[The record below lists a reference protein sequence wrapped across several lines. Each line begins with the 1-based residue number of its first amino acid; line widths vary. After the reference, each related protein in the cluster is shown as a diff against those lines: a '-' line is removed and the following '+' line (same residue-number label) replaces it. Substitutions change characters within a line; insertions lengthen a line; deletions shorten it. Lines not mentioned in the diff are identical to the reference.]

1 MSIYSTIEEV
11 LVRDFEVCRPLSK
24 VSLDKIVMDVFEE
37 LEGYGEDLYSERMI
51 HDIAIEMIAQYIF
64 RGLQPNE

>member
-24 VSLDKIVMDVFEE
+24 VSLDKIVMDVFETS
-37 LEGYGEDLYSERMI
+37 LTCLK
-51 HDIAIEMIAQYIF
+51 
-64 RGLQPNE
+64 N

>member
-11 LVRDFEVCRPLSK
+11 LVRDFEVCRPLLK

-37 LEGYGEDLYSERMI
+37 LEGYGEDMYSERMI
-51 HDIAIEMIAQYIF
+51 RMT
-64 RGLQPNE
+64 LQ